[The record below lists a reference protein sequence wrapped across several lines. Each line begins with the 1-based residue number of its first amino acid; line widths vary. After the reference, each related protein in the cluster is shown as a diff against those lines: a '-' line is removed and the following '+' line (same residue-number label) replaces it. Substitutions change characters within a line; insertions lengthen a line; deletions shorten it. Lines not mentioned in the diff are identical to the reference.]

1 MDILIFFFCYTHLSR
16 QKCGRSKYPMILSIY
31 ISIDID
37 VDNIGF
43 KNMASK
49 PDKQIPVNNHLSLC
63 V

>member
-1 MDILIFFFCYTHLSR
+1 
-16 QKCGRSKYPMILSIY
+16 MILSIY